1 MENAL
6 TKEELKTLDEL
17 LSSTFNSIL
26 RIEERSLNNRLTE
39 GLSIAELHTICA
51 VGLHEAN
58 PMKVIA
64 NRLGITLATLT
75 VMINKLEK
83 RSYVKRER
91 SEKDRRQVLVALTAK
106 GRKAMRAHDAF
117 HKKMVESALA
127 DLTPEEEGV
136 FVKAVGKVKAFFD
149 NEAEKEEQK
158 GSSMA
163 TLDTIQKVLNE
174 NLDIEPGNGH
184 RRCDARRSRHR
195 FARHG

>member
-6 TKEELKTLDEL
+6 TKDDLKTLDEL

-91 SEKDRRQVLVALTAK
+91 SETDRRQVLVALTAK

-117 HKKMVESALA
+117 QRRWWKALLPILPRKK
-127 DLTPEEEGV
+127 
-136 FVKAVGKVKAFFD
+136 
-149 NEAEKEEQK
+149 K
-158 GSSMA
+158 GCS
-163 TLDTIQKVLNE
+163 
-174 NLDIEPGNGH
+174 
-184 RRCDARRSRHR
+184 
-195 FARHG
+195 

>member
-39 GLSIAELHTICA
+39 GLSIAELHTIA

-158 GSSMA
+158 G
-163 TLDTIQKVLNE
+163 
-174 NLDIEPGNGH
+174 
-184 RRCDARRSRHR
+184 
-195 FARHG
+195 

>member
-6 TKEELKTLDEL
+6 TKDDLKTLDEL

-91 SEKDRRQVLVALTAK
+91 SETDRRQVLVALTAK
-106 GRKAMRAHDAF
+106 AQGHACPRCFSQEDGGKRSCRSHPRRRRGVRK
-117 HKKMVESALA
+117 
-127 DLTPEEEGV
+127 
-136 FVKAVGKVKAFFD
+136 
-149 NEAEKEEQK
+149 
-158 GSSMA
+158 SSRKDQGI
-163 TLDTIQKVLNE
+163 L
-174 NLDIEPGNGH
+174 
-184 RRCDARRSRHR
+184 RCRI
-195 FARHG
+195 

>member
-6 TKEELKTLDEL
+6 TKDDLKTLDEL

-91 SEKDRRQVLVALTAK
+91 SETDRRQVLVALTAK

-127 DLTPEEEGV
+127 ELTPEEEGV
-136 FVKAVGKVKAFFD
+136 FVKAVGKIKAFFD
-149 NEAEKEEQK
+149 AESEKEEQK
-158 GSSMA
+158 G
-163 TLDTIQKVLNE
+163 
-174 NLDIEPGNGH
+174 
-184 RRCDARRSRHR
+184 
-195 FARHG
+195 

>member
-6 TKEELKTLDEL
+6 TKDDLKTLDEL

-91 SEKDRRQVLVALTAK
+91 SETDRRQVLVRLPRRGARPCAPTMLFTRRWWKALLPILPRKKK
-106 GRKAMRAHDAF
+106 GC
-117 HKKMVESALA
+117 S
-127 DLTPEEEGV
+127 
-136 FVKAVGKVKAFFD
+136 
-149 NEAEKEEQK
+149 
-158 GSSMA
+158 
-163 TLDTIQKVLNE
+163 
-174 NLDIEPGNGH
+174 
-184 RRCDARRSRHR
+184 
-195 FARHG
+195 

>member
-1 MENAL
+1 MENSL
-6 TKEELKTLDEL
+6 SKDELRTLDEL
-17 LSSTFNSIL
+17 LTSTFNSIL

-64 NRLGITLATLT
+64 NRLGVTLATLT

-83 RSYVKRER
+83 RSYVERER
-91 SEKDRRQVLVALTAK
+91 STKDRRQVLVRLTTK

-127 DLTPEEEGV
+127 DLSPEEEGV
-136 FVKAVGKVKAFFD
+136 FVKAIGKVKAFFD
-149 NEAEKEEQK
+149 QESQREETK
-158 GSSMA
+158 G
-163 TLDTIQKVLNE
+163 
-174 NLDIEPGNGH
+174 
-184 RRCDARRSRHR
+184 
-195 FARHG
+195 